1 MSERIASET
10 WQSDL
15 ALRVGRTR
23 SVLRESTTESRGI
36 VPNGGRVGATHR
48 RKALPPGGL
57 HPPYSRPA
65 RRFGTMPVPDSVLNS
80 PKERASRHLR
90 LVLLTAIQAR
100 AIKTA
105 KIGEN
110 PVIVNFV

>member
-1 MSERIASET
+1 MASNITPGRDEREDILGN
-10 WQSDL
+10 L
-15 ALRVGRTR
+15 AVRPGSARGANEVRTP
-23 SVLRESTTESRGI
+23 GI
-36 VPNGGRVGATHR
+36 DDR
-48 RKALPPGGL
+48 
-57 HPPYSRPA
+57 
-65 RRFGTMPVPDSVLNS
+65 VPDSVLNS

-90 LVLLTAIQAR
+90 LVLLTAVQAR